1 MTFSCGQIRDRFDD
15 YAAEA
20 LTREERAG
28 LREHLASCEEC
39 RSEAVGADPLFLF
52 ARAGAESASASA
64 SASVA
69 ASDVSRVLEGVRAG
83 IALKQAER
91 KIEPPASRRRWSVAG
106 AAAAAL
112 LLTLLAPGA
121 SSRREPPAAEPAA
134 RQAAETGFSPA
145 AAPVEAVPAQPGGTR
160 KFPADATIYD
170 FNQGAGQPRVV
181 WIVDRSIDI

>member
-1 MTFSCGQIRDRFDD
+1 MTFSCRETRDRFED

-20 LTREERAG
+20 LAREDRCA

-39 RSEAVGADPLFLF
+39 RSEAAAADPLFLF
-52 ARAGAESASASA
+52 ARTGGESAS
-64 SASVA
+64 

-83 IALKQAER
+83 VALKQAER
-91 KIEPPASRRRWSVAG
+91 RIGPPASRRRWSAAG

-121 SSRREPPAAEPAA
+121 PARREAPAAAA
-134 RQAAETGFSPA
+134 PRQAAETGFAPA
-145 AAPVEAVPAQPGGTR
+145 AAPAEALPAPPGGAQR
-160 KFPADATIYD
+160 FPADATIYD
-170 FNQGAGQPRVV
+170 FNPGAGQPRVV

>member
-1 MTFSCGQIRDRFDD
+1 MTFSCSETRDRFED

-20 LTREERAG
+20 LAREDRCA

-39 RSEAVGADPLFLF
+39 RAEAAAADPLFLF
-52 ARAGAESASASA
+52 ARTGGESAS
-64 SASVA
+64 

-83 IALKQAER
+83 VALKQAER
-91 KIEPPASRRRWSVAG
+91 RIGPPDSHRRRRWSAAG

-121 SSRREPPAAEPAA
+121 PARRGAPAAAA
-134 RQAAETGFSPA
+134 QRQAAETGFAPA
-145 AAPVEAVPAQPGGTR
+145 AAPAQALPAPPGGTQ

-170 FNQGAGQPRVV
+170 FNPGAGQPRVV

>member
-1 MTFSCGQIRDRFDD
+1 MTFSCAETRDRFED

-20 LTREERAG
+20 LTREERAA
-28 LREHLASCEEC
+28 LREHLASCDQC
-39 RSEAVGADPLFLF
+39 RSEAAAADPLFLF
-52 ARAGAESASASA
+52 APTGAE

-69 ASDVSRVLEGVRAG
+69 ASDVARVLEGVRAG
-83 IALKQAER
+83 VALKQAER
-91 KIEPPASRRRWSVAG
+91 RIAPPASRRRWSAAG

-121 SSRREPPAAEPAA
+121 PARREAPAAAP

-145 AAPVEAVPAQPGGTR
+145 AAPAEALPAPPGGAQ

-170 FNQGAGQPRVV
+170 FNPGAGQPRVV

>member
-1 MTFSCGQIRDRFDD
+1 MTFSCSETRDRFED

-20 LTREERAG
+20 LAREDRCA

-39 RSEAVGADPLFLF
+39 RAEAAAADPLFLF
-52 ARAGAESASASA
+52 ARTGGESAS
-64 SASVA
+64 

-83 IALKQAER
+83 VALKQAER
-91 KIEPPASRRRWSVAG
+91 RIGPPASRRRWSAAG

-121 SSRREPPAAEPAA
+121 PARRGAPAAAA
-134 RQAAETGFSPA
+134 QRQAAETGFAPA
-145 AAPVEAVPAQPGGTR
+145 AAPAQALPAPPGGTQ

-170 FNQGAGQPRVV
+170 FNPGAGQPRVV